1 MSLAFVFPGQ
11 GSQSVGMMSALAK
24 FSPVIE
30 STFADASTVLGYD
43 LWQRCQEG
51 PLEALNSTECTQ
63 PAMLT
68 AGVATYRLW
77 RERGGAQPAMMAG
90 HSLGEFTALVA
101 AGALDFKVAVDL
113 VRFRGELMQTAVP
126 PGQGAMAAILGLED
140 TDIEDAC
147 NEAAQGEV
155 VEAVNFN
162 APNQVVIAGMATAV
176 ARAMEIAT
184 AKGARRSLALP
195 ISVPAHS
202 SLMQPAA
209 DQLRVRLESTV
220 FTPAYGVPVYGVEV
234 KAHTGTEAIR
244 AGLVKQLYTPV
255 YWAATVR
262 TMIAAG
268 ATHIFECGPGKI
280 LTGLNRRVDKNRDL
294 KMIALEDP
302 QSLQDARATLKI

>member
-11 GSQSVGMMSALAK
+11 GSQAIGMMSALAK
-24 FSPVIE
+24 LSPTIE
-30 STFADASTVLGYD
+30 ATFREASAVLGYD
-43 LWQRCQEG
+43 LWRRCQEG
-51 PLEALNSTECTQ
+51 PPELLNSTECTQ

-68 AGVATYRLW
+68 AGIATYRLW
-77 RERGGAQPAMMAG
+77 LERGGPRPKLMAG

-101 AGALDFKVAVDL
+101 ADTLDFGTAVDL
-113 VRFRGELMQTAVP
+113 VKYRGELMQAAVP

-140 TDIEDAC
+140 IDIDEAC
-147 NEAAQGEV
+147 REAAQGEV

-162 APNQVVIAGMATAV
+162 APGQVVIAGTAAAV
-176 ARAMEIAT
+176 ARAIKAAA
-184 AKGARRSLALP
+184 AKGARRALELP

-209 DQLRVRLESTV
+209 DQLRMRLDSIA
-220 FTPAYGVPVYGVEV
+220 FTPPSGVAVYGVDV
-234 KAHTGTEAIR
+234 KTHSSADGIR

-268 ATHIFECGPGKI
+268 ATQIVECGPGKV

-294 KMIALEDP
+294 KMMALDDP
-302 QSLQDARATLKI
+302 QSLDDALAAVKL

>member
-11 GSQSVGMMSALAK
+11 GSQSIGMMSTLAK
-24 FSPVIE
+24 VSPVIAA
-30 STFADASTVLGYD
+30 TFGEASSVLGYD

-51 PLEALNSTECTQ
+51 PPEALNSTESTQ

-77 RERGGAQPAMMAG
+77 RERGGARPVMMAG

-101 AGALDFKVAVDL
+101 ADFLDFRTAVDL
-113 VRFRGELMQTAVP
+113 VKYRGELMQAAVP
-126 PGQGAMAAILGLED
+126 PGQGAIAAILGLED
-140 TDIEDAC
+140 IDVEEAC
-147 NEAAQGEV
+147 REASQGEV

-162 APNQVVIAGMATAV
+162 APGQVVIAGLATAV
-176 ARAMEIAT
+176 ARAIEIAR
-184 AKGARRSLALP
+184 AKGARRALALP

-202 SLMQPAA
+202 PLMQPAA
-209 DQLRVRLESTV
+209 EQLRARLESTV
-220 FTPAYGVPVYGVEV
+220 FTPASGIAVYGVDV
-234 KAHTGTEAIR
+234 KTHASAEGIR

-262 TMIAAG
+262 TMINAG
-268 ATHIFECGPGKI
+268 ATQIVECGPGKV
-280 LTGLNRRVDKNRDL
+280 LTGLNRRVDKNREL

-302 QSLQDARATLKI
+302 GSLDDALATIK